1 MTTYGNFP
9 GVQVTTAGGGITGI
23 QVGSEEKIV
32 IFGRGDPDSGN
43 RSADYATPE
52 QIGARRDADTKF
64 GEDSEL
70 ATAMKDALANGANIS
85 FLYGVMPEETGA
97 GSSID
102 AELDTPTESF
112 TGASSGTLSDFPI
125 VEEEDFVAV
134 YDSGDS
140 TEDTVRFEYESPLN
154 APSDSNTVVINP
166 QTGEWESDSSSD
178 YDFFY
183 NYLDWNAAFNA
194 ADSVVNEDETGL
206 YVALSEA
213 ETVAATLSGKTTSLR
228 EEYQLVNGIAGAMP
242 NQTTDTAPT
251 FDTGGYTDSVDNDT
265 QFLFAP
271 TRLENTTYTALGSV
285 GGLFGG
291 AAITEPV
298 YNDTINTGGTS
309 LVQKLTRSEATDL
322 RDAQVIPLR
331 EAGAIRAK
339 GNLSTSTESD
349 WQRDF
354 WRRRIVDRSILIAKE
369 VGDAIIGR
377 INDEQTRTA
386 AERTIRTELQSLAND
401 RLIKDNTGDET
412 NFFVDVYEDSTN
424 SDEVNIDIGVT
435 PQGIV
440 KRVDATVT
448 INT

>member
-1 MTTYGNFP
+1 
-9 GVQVTTAGGGITGI
+9 
-23 QVGSEEKIV
+23 
-32 IFGRGDPDSGN
+32 
-43 RSADYATPE
+43 
-52 QIGARRDADTKF
+52 
-64 GEDSEL
+64 
-70 ATAMKDALANGANIS
+70 
-85 FLYGVMPEETGA
+85 
-97 GSSID
+97 
-102 AELDTPTESF
+102 
-112 TGASSGTLSDFPI
+112 
-125 VEEEDFVAV
+125 
-134 YDSGDS
+134 
-140 TEDTVRFEYESPLN
+140 
-154 APSDSNTVVINP
+154 
-166 QTGEWESDSSSD
+166 
-178 YDFFY
+178 
-183 NYLDWNAAFNA
+183 
-194 ADSVVNEDETGL
+194 
-206 YVALSEA
+206 
-213 ETVAATLSGKTTSLR
+213 
-228 EEYQLVNGIAGAMP
+228 
-242 NQTTDTAPT
+242 
-251 FDTGGYTDSVDNDT
+251 
-265 QFLFAP
+265 
-271 TRLENTTYTALGSV
+271 
-285 GGLFGG
+285 
-291 AAITEPV
+291 V

-424 SDEVNIDIGVT
+424 ADEVNIDIGVT